1 MKVRTTI
8 DYRDYHAR
16 LHPVTF
22 EQLRV
27 FKFHTKLSMNDLI
40 NLLLKEALENNHIKQ
55 KVMDMYEPGVSQYMI
70 RDWRE
75 NL

>member
-1 MKVRTTI
+1 VNKVK
-8 DYRDYHAR
+8 YREYHSR

-22 EQLRV
+22 KQLRIY
-27 FKFHTKLSMNDLI
+27 KFHTGISMNDLI
-40 NLLLKEALENNHIKQ
+40 NILLKEALENNHIKQ
-55 KVMDMYEPGVSQYMI
+55 KILGLYNDEVSEHMI